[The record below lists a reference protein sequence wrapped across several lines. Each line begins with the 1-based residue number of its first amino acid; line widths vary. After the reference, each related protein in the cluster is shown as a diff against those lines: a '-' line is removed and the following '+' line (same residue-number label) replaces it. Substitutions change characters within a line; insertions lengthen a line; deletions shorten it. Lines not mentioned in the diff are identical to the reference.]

1 MLIARSR
8 ESPPLHQLLVP
19 LSLVIAVGSSAP
31 LRAEAE
37 NHPGKGQ
44 LACQADIHRLCD
56 DVFPDIDQV
65 ALCLVEKRKELSI
78 SCATALAKPTLEEQA
93 DY

>member
-1 MLIARSR
+1 MR
-8 ESPPLHQLLVP
+8 QLLVP
-19 LSLVIAVGSSAP
+19 LSLLIAVGLPAP

-37 NHPGKGQ
+37 DHFDKGQ

-65 ALCLVEKRKELSI
+65 ALCLVKKRKELSI
-78 SCATALAKPTLEEQA
+78 GCATALAKPPLEEQV